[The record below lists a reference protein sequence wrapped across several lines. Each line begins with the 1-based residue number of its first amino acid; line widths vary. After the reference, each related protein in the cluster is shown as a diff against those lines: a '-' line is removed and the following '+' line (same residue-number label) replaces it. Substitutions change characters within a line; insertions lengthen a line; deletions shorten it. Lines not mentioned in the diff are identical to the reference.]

1 MCQIYIKK
9 NKIKE
14 NEDFIFYNH
23 IFSRNKS
30 KFTINELREELQKYN
45 LILTREDIQKKV
57 DRFVSFGLVDQNF
70 QEYKIH

>member
-9 NKIKE
+9 NNIKE

>member
-23 IFSRNKS
+23 IFSRGNS
-30 KFTINELREELQKYN
+30 KFTIHDLDMELQKYDLKLSN
-45 LILTREDIQKKV
+45 EAIQQKI
-57 DRFVSFGLVDQNF
+57 DRFVSFGLLDQNF